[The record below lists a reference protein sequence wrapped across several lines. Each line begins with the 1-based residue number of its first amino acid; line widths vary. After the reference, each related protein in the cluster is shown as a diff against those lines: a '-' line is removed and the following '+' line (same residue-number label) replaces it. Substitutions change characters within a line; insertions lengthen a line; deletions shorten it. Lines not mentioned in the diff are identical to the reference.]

1 MRPATVR
8 IRPFRATDGTAVR
21 ALFDRWSDQST
32 YYRFLSVSR
41 SPAVGYVDA
50 LGDPERTMYA
60 VVATGDTGKVIG
72 VGSLHR
78 AAHNSAEFGLAVD
91 DSAQGHGVG
100 TRLLAALLRNARQ
113 QQLAVLN
120 AYVEPGN
127 HRMLE
132 LVTDELPDA
141 TRELR
146 DGVITVTVPVNA
158 AVHHWSTHVN
168 AEV

>member
-8 IRPFRATDGTAVR
+8 IRPFRA
-21 ALFDRWSDQST
+21 
-32 YYRFLSVSR
+32 
-41 SPAVGYVDA
+41 
-50 LGDPERTMYA
+50 
-60 VVATGDTGKVIG
+60 
-72 VGSLHR
+72 
-78 AAHNSAEFGLAVD
+78 
-91 DSAQGHGVG
+91 
-100 TRLLAALLRNARQ
+100 RQ

-120 AYVEPGN
+120 AYIEPGN

-132 LVTDELPDA
+132 VVTDELPDA

-158 AVHHWSTHVN
+158 AVHHWSTHVT